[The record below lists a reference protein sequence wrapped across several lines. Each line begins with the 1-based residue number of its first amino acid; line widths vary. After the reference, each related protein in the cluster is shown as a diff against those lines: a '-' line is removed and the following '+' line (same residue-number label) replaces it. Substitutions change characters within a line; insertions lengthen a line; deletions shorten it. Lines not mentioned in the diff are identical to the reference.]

1 MPNINNFSYLPL
13 LMPTISL
20 QPSLHPHNHGRVLKV
35 HKKVADVAE
44 PVCSD
49 MPTAMADPVK
59 DISTINNASYGSAS
73 SVGVARLTLNPSIF
87 IRP

>member
-1 MPNINNFSYLPL
+1 
-13 LMPTISL
+13 MPTISL

-35 HKKVADVAE
+35 NQMAADVAE

-59 DISTINNASYGSAS
+59 DISTINNASYG
-73 SVGVARLTLNPSIF
+73 
-87 IRP
+87 

>member
-1 MPNINNFSYLPL
+1 
-13 LMPTISL
+13 MPTISL

-35 HKKVADVAE
+35 NQMAADVAE

-59 DISTINNASYGSAS
+59 DISTINNAGYGSAS
-73 SVGVARLTLNPSIF
+73 SVGVARLTFNPSIF

>member
-1 MPNINNFSYLPL
+1 
-13 LMPTISL
+13 MPTISP

-35 HKKVADVAE
+35 HKKAADVAE

-49 MPTAMADPVK
+49 MPTALTDPVK
-59 DISTINNASYGSAS
+59 DISTTNNAGYSSAS
-73 SVGVARLTLNPSIF
+73 SVGVAHITLNPSIF

>member
-1 MPNINNFSYLPL
+1 
-13 LMPTISL
+13 MPTISP
-20 QPSLHPHNHGRVLKV
+20 QPSLHPHNNGRVLKV
-35 HKKVADVAE
+35 HKRAADVAE

-49 MPTAMADPVK
+49 MPKALTDPVK

-73 SVGVARLTLNPSIF
+73 SVGVARITFNPPIF

>member
-1 MPNINNFSYLPL
+1 M
-13 LMPTISL
+13 
-20 QPSLHPHNHGRVLKV
+20 
-35 HKKVADVAE
+35 AE

-49 MPTAMADPVK
+49 MPKAMADPVK

-73 SVGVARLTLNPSIF
+73 SVGVARITFNPPIF